1 MMTATVAPKQ
11 EKFKSYRTIRLI
23 STIAAYVI
31 LTILAVIWIT
41 PILWI
46 FISAF
51 VSGASRELPSGVPS
65 TFFPESFEQFSLIN
79 FKLLFT
85 NGYTT
90 GSTTIYFP
98 KWFLNTLIVSFF
110 SCILS
115 TISTLAVA
123 YVMSKLHF
131 SWRKTYLNIAMIIG
145 LFPGFMSMVAI
156 YYILKTF
163 GLTGS
168 LFALILCYSS
178 GAGTGFYVAKGF
190 FDVIPNALVESAKLD
205 GANNAQIFWH
215 IILPMSKPIIIY
227 TALMSFTGPW
237 MDFIFAKVILG
248 ESNRELWTVSVGLY
262 GMMFGSQA
270 DQSIFSVFAAGCVC
284 VAIPIVTLF
293 MLLQRYYVEGVTAGS
308 VK

>member
-1 MMTATVAPKQ
+1 MMNENISAPKQ
-11 EKFKSYRTIRLI
+11 EKFRSYRTIRNVSTVI
-23 STIAAYVI
+23 SYV
-31 LTILAVIWIT
+31 LLSILAFIWVV

-46 FISAF
+46 ILSSFAVGENGGMTS
-51 VSGASRELPSGVPS
+51 VPS
-65 TFFPESFEQFSLIN
+65 TFFPQHWSFTKNYEI
-79 FKLLFT
+79 LFT
-85 NGYTT
+85 TNGAIGATNL
-90 GSTTIYFP
+90 YFP
-98 KWFLNTLIVSFF
+98 RWFLNTILVSIF

-115 TISTLAVA
+115 TIFTLAVA
-123 YVMSKLHF
+123 YVMSKLKF

-145 LFPGFMSMVAI
+145 LFPGFMSMIAI

-227 TALMSFTGPW
+227 TALMAFTGPW

-248 ESNRELWTVSVGLY
+248 DTNVDLWTVSVGLY
-262 GMMFGSQA
+262 SMMFGKEQ
-270 DQSIFSVFAAGCVC
+270 DPTIFSVFAAGCVC
-284 VAIPIVTLF
+284 VAVPIVTLF
-293 MLLQRYYVEGVTAGS
+293 FILQRYYVEGVTAGA